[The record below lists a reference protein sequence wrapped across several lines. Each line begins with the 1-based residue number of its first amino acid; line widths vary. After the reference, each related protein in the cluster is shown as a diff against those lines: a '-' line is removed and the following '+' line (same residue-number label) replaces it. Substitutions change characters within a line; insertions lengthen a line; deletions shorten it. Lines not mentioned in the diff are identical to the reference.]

1 MDEKLQ
7 ACHASRVIDS
17 FRREMEFR
25 TGAENAITIDALGR
39 QLDHTS
45 RRETEQFLE
54 LHIGDLP
61 FCVVS
66 GATGYFRPQSA
77 DDINHYCNSLRSRIK
92 CLAIRHRTVI
102 RAARK
107 EGFQREGKRFVNAPT
122 QAELFKEVI

>member
-7 ACHASRVIDS
+7 IDL

-25 TGAENAITIDALGR
+25 RGAGNAITIEALGR
-39 QLDHTS
+39 HLGHGS

-54 LHIGDLP
+54 LHLGDLP

-66 GATGYFRPQSA
+66 GANGYFRPEGA
-77 DDINHYCNSLRSRIK
+77 EDINHYCNSLRSRIK
-92 CLAIRHRTVI
+92 CLAIRHGTVI

-107 EGFQREGKRFVNAPT
+107 EGFQREGKRFVNAT
-122 QAELFKEVI
+122 VQAELFNERRPVC

>member
-7 ACHASRVIDS
+7 IYHDQSVIDS

-25 TGAENAITIDALGR
+25 RGTGNAITIDALGR
-39 QLDHTS
+39 HLGHNS

-66 GATGYFRPQSA
+66 GASGYFRPEDA
-77 DDINHYCNSLRSRIK
+77 EDINHYCNSLRSRIK
-92 CLAIRHRTVI
+92 CLAIRHRTVSQT
-102 RAARK
+102 ARK
-107 EGFQREGKRFVNAPT
+107 EGFQREGNRFVNAPVQT
-122 QAELFKEVI
+122 ELFKEVI